1 MKYRMFLIA
10 AAAAAATVAAS
21 PAAAASVANAKS
33 ANGKALLLI
42 PLKLTKIDDL
52 SFGTVVTSNAYG
64 TVALDAGTGARTYA
78 GGVTGN
84 STAGTRAYFGGA
96 GSPGQLVVV
105 VLTPATKLND
115 GAGHSVNVIAMSLDD
130 NGNPL
135 RTVDLTKKTFFVG
148 VGGVL
153 GIPANT
159 PDGTYSNT
167 FLVTANYI

>member
-1 MKYRMFLIA
+1 MFLIA
-10 AAAAAATVAAS
+10 AAAAAATGAAS

-84 STAGTRAYFGGA
+84 STAGTPAYFGGA

-105 VLTPATKLND
+105 VLTPTTKLND

-148 VGGVL
+148 VGGVP

-159 PDGTYSNT
+159 
-167 FLVTANYI
+167 

>member
-1 MKYRMFLIA
+1 MA
-10 AAAAAATVAAS
+10 AAAAAATMVAS
-21 PAAAASVANAKS
+21 PAAAASGANVAPAS
-33 ANGKALLLI
+33 GKALLLI
-42 PLKLTKIDDL
+42 PLKLTKINDL
-52 SFGTVVTSNAYG
+52 NFGTVVTSNAYG
-64 TVALDAGTGARTYA
+64 TVSMDAGTGVRTYA

-84 STAGTRAYFGGA
+84 STVGVPGYFGGA

-105 VLTPATKLND
+105 VLTPATTLSD
-115 GAGHSVNVIAMSLDD
+115 GAGHSVTVVAMSLDQ

-135 RTVDLTKKTFFVG
+135 RTVDATNKTFFVG

-167 FLVTANYI
+167 FQVTANYL

>member
-1 MKYRMFLIA
+1 MFLIA
-10 AAAAAATVAAS
+10 AAAAATLAAS
-21 PAAAASVANAKS
+21 PAAAASVANAKP
-33 ANGKALLLI
+33 ANGKALLLL
-42 PLKLTKIDDL
+42 PLKLTKIDDMN
-52 SFGTVVTSNAYG
+52 FGTVVTSNAYG
-64 TVALDAGTGARTYA
+64 TVSLDAGTGIRTYA
-78 GGVTGN
+78 GGVTG
-84 STAGTRAYFGGA
+84 SSLVGKPAYFGGA

-105 VLTPATKLND
+105 VLTPATTLKD
-115 GAGHSVNVIAMSLDD
+115 GAGHSVNVIAMSLDQ

-135 RTVDLTKKTFFVG
+135 RTIDLTDKTFFVG

>member
-1 MKYRMFLIA
+1 MKYRMFFI
-10 AAAAAATVAAS
+10 AAAAAATVVAS
-21 PAAAASVANAKS
+21 PASAASVSATKS
-33 ANGKALLLI
+33 TSGRALLLL
-42 PLKLTKIDDL
+42 PLKLTKVNDL
-52 SFGTVVTSNAYG
+52 DFGTVVTSSGYG
-64 TVALDAGTGARTYA
+64 TVSMDAGTGFRTFA

-84 STAGTRAYFGGA
+84 ATLGVPASFAGA

-115 GAGHSVNVIAMSLDD
+115 GAGHSVDVIAMSLDQ

-135 RTVDLTKKTFFVG
+135 RTVDVTSKTFFVG

-153 GIPANT
+153 GIPGNT

-167 FLVTANYI
+167 FQVTANYL